1 MKNFAYFVLLA
12 MLFSASFAYGY
23 YEEAS
28 KNRKSF
34 AHSRPT
40 TDPKEFHL
48 ADELKP
54 VASFLGKKGI
64 GIETNARECIQH
76 NIVGWHEAWSNRI
89 LLCTNRMR
97 ETTSTNREYNALL
110 GETLAHEATH
120 VAQFCRRKTNGVP
133 YLGVSANKLY
143 ALPYSIQNSI
153 KQATKTADAQL
164 TSSLKWRVEAEAFY
178 YESRPGEV
186 AHLLRAYC

>member
-12 MLFSASFAYGY
+12 MVFSASFAYGY
-23 YEEAS
+23 YVEAS
-28 KNRKSF
+28 KNRKSVV
-34 AHSRPT
+34 HNRPAR
-40 TDPKEFHL
+40 DPREFHL

-97 ETTSTNREYNALL
+97 EITSTNREYNALL
-110 GETLAHEATH
+110 GETLTHEATH

>member
-1 MKNFAYFVLLA
+1 MNKYAFFVLLS
-12 MLFSASFAYGY
+12 MVFSASFAYGY

-133 YLGVSANKLY
+133 YLGFSANKLY
-143 ALPYSIQNSI
+143 ALPYSTQNSI
-153 KQATKTADAQL
+153 KQATKAADAQL

-178 YESRPGEV
+178 YESRPREV
-186 AHLLRAYC
+186 AHLLRTYC

>member
-1 MKNFAYFVLLA
+1 MLLA
-12 MLFSASFAYGY
+12 MVFSASFAYGY

-28 KNRKSF
+28 KNRKSI
-34 AHSRPT
+34 ANNRPAR
-40 TDPKEFHL
+40 DPREFHL

-54 VASFLGKKGI
+54 VASFLGQKGI
-64 GIETNARECIQH
+64 SIETNARECIKH

-89 LLCTNRMR
+89 LLCTDRMR
-97 ETTSTNREYNALL
+97 AITSTNREYNALL

-133 YLGVSANKLY
+133 YLGVRANKLY

-153 KQATKTADAQL
+153 NQAIRTADAQL

-178 YESRPGEV
+178 YKSRPGDV
-186 AHLLRAYC
+186 ARLLRLYC